1 MKIEA
6 GCIILWVEGFF
17 VKLEIVN
24 STTIQ
29 WDGFDQV
36 APASI
41 LIDNNRGQL
50 PLPHSPTKSN
60 LDMNEVTDKTFINR
74 STVGYFGV
82 SGGDALRSSGFFGMY
97 HVSLMGYF
105 RGSLYT

>member
-24 STTIQ
+24 PTIA

-41 LIDNNRGQL
+41 LTDNNRCQL
-50 PLPHSPTKSN
+50 PLPHSPT
-60 LDMNEVTDKTFINR
+60 NR
-74 STVGYFGV
+74 IWT
-82 SGGDALRSSGFFGMY
+82 
-97 HVSLMGYF
+97 
-105 RGSLYT
+105 

>member
-17 VKLEIVN
+17 MKLKTVN
-24 STTIQ
+24 STIR

-41 LIDNNRGQL
+41 LTDNNGGQL
-50 PLPHSPTKSN
+50 PLPHSPTE

-82 SGGDALRSSGFFGMY
+82 SGGDTF
-97 HVSLMGYF
+97 
-105 RGSLYT
+105 